1 MAGEIEALGYVG
13 LEVSDLAARRH
24 FAGNLLGLQVVD
36 RADGGIDL
44 WRIRLNDESRRV
56 LTHDTNSAW
65 GHAFRRPPRP
75 AKTRG

>member
-1 MAGEIEALGYVG
+1 MAREIEALGYVG
-13 LEVSDLAARRH
+13 LEVSDLAAWRYY
-24 FAGNLLGLQVVD
+24 AGNLLGLQVVD

-65 GHAFRRPPRP
+65 GHTFQRPPRP
-75 AKTRG
+75 AKTGG